1 MFGKKKNS
9 ATPLVLN
16 QEKFDTLIGRHAEF
30 EGNLRLN
37 ESVRIDGR
45 VLGNVQS
52 VWEQPVSVV
61 IGPTGEVVGDVVAQR
76 VIVAGKVS
84 GNIHAQDR
92 VELHAGCFVQGD
104 LKYVSIAVEHGARV
118 QGLLL
123 QVDATDNLVRPERD
137 AQEAIRKAQTM
148 GSSPEGSTPV

>member
-1 MFGKKKNS
+1 VFGKKKNNP
-9 ATPLVLN
+9 TPLVLT

-37 ESVRIDGR
+37 ESVRIDGK
-45 VLGNVQS
+45 VFGNVQCAS
-52 VWEQPVSVV
+52 DQPVSVV
-61 IGPTGEVVGDVVAQR
+61 VGATGEVVGDVIAQR
-76 VIVAGKVS
+76 VIVAGRVS
-84 GNIHAQDR
+84 GNIHALDR

-123 QVDATDNLVRPERD
+123 QVDAADSLARTDRD
-137 AQEAIRKAQTM
+137 AQDAIRKAQGM
-148 GSSPEGSTPV
+148 GAGTVTV

>member
-1 MFGKKKNS
+1 MFGKKKTPS
-9 ATPLVLN
+9 TPLVLT

-37 ESVRIDGR
+37 ESIRIDGR
-45 VLGNVQS
+45 VLGHVHSASDQA
-52 VWEQPVSVV
+52 VSVV
-61 IGPTGEVVGDVVAQR
+61 IGPTGEVVGDLVAQR

-84 GNIHAQDR
+84 GNIHALDR

-104 LKYVSIAVEHGARV
+104 LKYASIAIEHGARV

-123 QVDATDNLVRPERD
+123 QLDAADSTARPDKD
-137 AQEAIRKAQTM
+137 AQEAIRRVQALGQSQ
-148 GSSPEGSTPV
+148 GRNRP

>member
-1 MFGKKKNS
+1 MFGKKKNNP
-9 ATPLVLN
+9 TPLVLT

-37 ESVRIDGR
+37 ESVRIDGK
-45 VLGNVQS
+45 VFGNVQCAS
-52 VWEQPVSVV
+52 DQPVSVV
-61 IGPTGEVVGDVVAQR
+61 VGATGEVVGDVIAQR
-76 VIVAGKVS
+76 VIVAGRVS
-84 GNIHAQDR
+84 GNIHALDR

-123 QVDATDNLVRPERD
+123 QVDAAESLARTDRD
-137 AQEAIRKAQTM
+137 AQEAIRKAQ
-148 GSSPEGSTPV
+148 GLGEGSETV

>member
-1 MFGKKKNS
+1 MFGKKKS
-9 ATPLVLN
+9 AGTPLVLH

-45 VLGNVQS
+45 VLGHVQS
-52 VWEQPVSVV
+52 VGDQAVSVV
-61 IGPTGEVVGDVVAQR
+61 IGPSGEVVGDVVAPR

-92 VELHAGCFVQGD
+92 IELHAGCCVQGD
-104 LKYVSIAVEHGARV
+104 LKYVSIAIEHGARV

-123 QVDATDNLVRPERD
+123 QVDAADSLVRNDRD
-137 AQEAIRKAQTM
+137 AQDAIRKAQTL
-148 GSSPEGSTPV
+148 GGVRG

>member
-1 MFGKKKNS
+1 MFGKKKGQG
-9 ATPLVLN
+9 TPLVLS
-16 QEKFDTLIGRHAEF
+16 QEKFDTLIGRHAEL

-37 ESVRIDGR
+37 ESIRIDGR
-45 VLGNVQS
+45 VLGHVHS
-52 VWEQPVSVV
+52 AGEQPISVV
-61 IGPTGEVVGDVVAQR
+61 IGPAGEVVGDVVAQR

-123 QVDATDNLVRPERD
+123 QVDADDSLGRPDRD

-148 GSSPEGSTPV
+148 GTPDASGPA

>member
-1 MFGKKKNS
+1 MFGKKKNTG
-9 ATPLVLN
+9 TPLELSP
-16 QEKFDTLIGRHAEF
+16 EKFDTLIGRHAEL
-30 EGNLRLN
+30 EGDLRLN

-45 VLGNVQS
+45 VLGHVQS
-52 VWEQPVSVV
+52 VGEQAVSVV
-61 IGPTGEVVGDVVAQR
+61 IGPSGEVVGNVVAQR
-76 VIVAGKVS
+76 VIVVGKVS

-123 QVDATDNLVRPERD
+123 QVDASDTLVCNEQD
-137 AQEAIRKAQTM
+137 AQEAIRRAQTL
-148 GSSPEGSTPV
+148 GSGTT

>member
-1 MFGKKKNS
+1 MFGKKKTPS
-9 ATPLVLN
+9 TPLVLT

-37 ESVRIDGR
+37 ESIRIDGR
-45 VLGNVQS
+45 VLGHVHSASDQA
-52 VWEQPVSVV
+52 VSVV
-61 IGPTGEVVGDVVAQR
+61 IGPTGEVVGDLVAQR

-84 GNIHAQDR
+84 GNIHALDR

-104 LKYVSIAVEHGARV
+104 LKYASIAIEHGARV

-123 QVDATDNLVRPERD
+123 QLDAADSTARPDKD
-137 AQEAIRKAQTM
+137 AQEAIRRVQALGQSQ
-148 GSSPEGSTPV
+148 GGNRP

>member
-1 MFGKKKNS
+1 MFGKKKNNP
-9 ATPLVLN
+9 TPLVLT

-37 ESVRIDGR
+37 ESVRIDGK
-45 VLGNVQS
+45 VFGNVQCVS
-52 VWEQPVSVV
+52 DQPVSVV
-61 IGPTGEVVGDVVAQR
+61 VGATGEVVGDVIAQR
-76 VIVAGKVS
+76 VIVAGRVS
-84 GNIHAQDR
+84 GNIHALDR

-123 QVDATDNLVRPERD
+123 QVDAADLGRTDRD
-137 AQEAIRKAQTM
+137 AQEAIRKAQ
-148 GSSPEGSTPV
+148 GLGEGSGIV

>member
-1 MFGKKKNS
+1 M
-9 ATPLVLN
+9 
-16 QEKFDTLIGRHAEF
+16 
-30 EGNLRLN
+30 
-37 ESVRIDGR
+37 
-45 VLGNVQS
+45 
-52 VWEQPVSVV
+52 
-61 IGPTGEVVGDVVAQR
+61 
-76 VIVAGKVS
+76 IVAGKVS

-123 QVDATDNLVRPERD
+123 QVDVDDSLGRPDRD

-148 GSSPEGSTPV
+148 GAPDASGPA

>member
-1 MFGKKKNS
+1 VFGKKKNNP
-9 ATPLVLN
+9 TPLVLT

-37 ESVRIDGR
+37 ESVRIDGK
-45 VLGNVQS
+45 VIGNVQCAS
-52 VWEQPVSVV
+52 DQPVSVV
-61 IGPTGEVVGDVVAQR
+61 VGATGEVVGDVIAQR
-76 VIVAGKVS
+76 VIVAGRVS
-84 GNIHAQDR
+84 GNIQALDR

-123 QVDATDNLVRPERD
+123 QVDAADLGRTDRD
-137 AQEAIRKAQTM
+137 AQEAIRKAQ
-148 GSSPEGSTPV
+148 GLGEGSGIV

>member
-1 MFGKKKNS
+1 MFGKKKNTG
-9 ATPLVLN
+9 TPLVLN
-16 QEKFDTLIGRHAEF
+16 QEKFDTLMGRHAEF

-45 VLGNVQS
+45 VLGHVQC
-52 VWEQPVSVV
+52 VGEQPVSVV
-61 IGPTGEVVGDVVAQR
+61 IGPSGEVVGDVVAQR

-123 QVDATDNLVRPERD
+123 QVDASDTLVRNEQD
-137 AQEAIRKAQTM
+137 AQDAIRRAQTL
-148 GSSPEGSTPV
+148 GSGTA

>member
-1 MFGKKKNS
+1 MFGKKKGQG
-9 ATPLVLN
+9 TPLVLS
-16 QEKFDTLIGRHAEF
+16 QEKFDTLIGRHAEL

-37 ESVRIDGR
+37 ESIRIDGR
-45 VLGNVQS
+45 VLGHVHS
-52 VWEQPVSVV
+52 AGEQPISVV
-61 IGPTGEVVGDVVAQR
+61 IGPAGEVVGDVVAQR

-123 QVDATDNLVRPERD
+123 QVDADDSLGRPDRD
-137 AQEAIRKAQTM
+137 AQEAIRKAQGMSAGDVGGT
-148 GSSPEGSTPV
+148 V

>member
-1 MFGKKKNS
+1 MFGKKKNPG
-9 ATPLVLN
+9 TPLVLT

-37 ESVRIDGR
+37 ESIRIDGR
-45 VLGNVQS
+45 VLGHVHSASDQA
-52 VWEQPVSVV
+52 VSVV
-61 IGPTGEVVGDVVAQR
+61 VGPNGEVVGDLVAQR

-84 GNIHAQDR
+84 GNIHALDR

-104 LKYVSIAVEHGARV
+104 LKYASIAIEHGARV

-123 QVDATDNLVRPERD
+123 QLDATDIPTRPDKD
-137 AQEAIRKAQTM
+137 AQEAIRRVQALGQSQ
-148 GSSPEGSTPV
+148 GSSPH

>member
-1 MFGKKKNS
+1 MFGKKKNPG
-9 ATPLVLN
+9 TPLVLS

-45 VLGNVQS
+45 VLGHVQCAG
-52 VWEQPVSVV
+52 EQPVSVV
-61 IGPTGEVVGDVVAQR
+61 IGPSGEVVGDVVAQR

-84 GNIHAQDR
+84 GNIHSQDR

-123 QVDATDNLVRPERD
+123 QVDAGDALVRNEQD
-137 AQEAIRKAQTM
+137 AQDAIRRAQTL
-148 GSSPEGSTPV
+148 GSGPA

>member
-1 MFGKKKNS
+1 MFGKK
-9 ATPLVLN
+9 TPAAALLTLH

-30 EGNLRLN
+30 QGQLLLG

-45 VLGNVQS
+45 VLGNVLSRSDQA
-52 VWEQPVSVV
+52 VSVV
-61 IGPTGEVVGDVVAQR
+61 IGPGGEVVGDVMAQR

-92 VELHAGCFVQGD
+92 IELHAGCHVQGD
-104 LKYVSIAVEHGARV
+104 LKYASIAVEHGARV

-123 QVDATDNLVRPERD
+123 QVDAAEGADRSDQD
-137 AQEAIRKAQTM
+137 AQEAIRRAQAP
-148 GSSPEGSTPV
+148 GASPAHGA

>member
-9 ATPLVLN
+9 PTPLVLT

-37 ESVRIDGR
+37 ESIRVDGK
-45 VLGNVQS
+45 VYGNVQCAS
-52 VWEQPVSVV
+52 DQPVSVV
-61 IGPTGEVVGDVVAQR
+61 VGATGEVVGDVIAQR
-76 VIVAGKVS
+76 VIVAGRVS
-84 GNIHAQDR
+84 GNIHALDR

-123 QVDATDNLVRPERD
+123 QVDAADSLGRTDRD
-137 AQEAIRKAQTM
+137 AQEAIRKAQ
-148 GSSPEGSTPV
+148 GLGEGTGAP

>member
-1 MFGKKKNS
+1 MFGKKKNNP
-9 ATPLVLN
+9 TPLVLT

-37 ESVRIDGR
+37 ESVRIDGK
-45 VLGNVQS
+45 VIGNVQCAS
-52 VWEQPVSVV
+52 DQPVSVV
-61 IGPTGEVVGDVVAQR
+61 VGATGEVVGDVIAQR
-76 VIVAGKVS
+76 VIVAGRVS
-84 GNIHAQDR
+84 GNIQALDR

-123 QVDATDNLVRPERD
+123 QVDAADLGRTDRD
-137 AQEAIRKAQTM
+137 AQEAIRKAQ
-148 GSSPEGSTPV
+148 GLGEGSGIV

>member
-1 MFGKKKNS
+1 MFGKKKPLG
-9 ATPLVLN
+9 TPLVLS

-52 VWEQPVSVV
+52 TSEQPVSVV
-61 IGPTGEVVGDVVAQR
+61 VGPTGEVIGDVMAQR

-84 GNIHAQDR
+84 GNIHAQER

-104 LKYVSIAVEHGARV
+104 LKYVSIAIEHGARV

-123 QVDATDNLVRPERD
+123 QVDASDSLARPDRD
-137 AQEAIRKAQTM
+137 AQEAIRKAQSIDAGDGIGTR
-148 GSSPEGSTPV
+148 

>member
-1 MFGKKKNS
+1 MFGKKKPLG
-9 ATPLVLN
+9 TPFVLS

-52 VWEQPVSVV
+52 TSEQPVSVV
-61 IGPTGEVVGDVVAQR
+61 VGPTGEVVGDVMAQR

-84 GNIHAQDR
+84 GNIHAQER

-104 LKYVSIAVEHGARV
+104 LKYVSIAIEHGARV

-123 QVDATDNLVRPERD
+123 QVDASDIPGRPDRD
-137 AQEAIRKAQTM
+137 AQEAIRKAQSMDT
-148 GSSPEGSTPV
+148 GDGIGTH